1 MVPVT
6 TAQSEFDPVAY
17 KETTRDQWD
26 GAAAAWA
33 EVGEALRQFD
43 GADGWA
49 APCRLIVGA
58 GTR

>member
-1 MVPVT
+1 VT

-26 GAAAAWA
+26 GA
-33 EVGEALRQFD
+33 
-43 GADGWA
+43 DGWA
-49 APCRLIVGA
+49 APCRLLVGA